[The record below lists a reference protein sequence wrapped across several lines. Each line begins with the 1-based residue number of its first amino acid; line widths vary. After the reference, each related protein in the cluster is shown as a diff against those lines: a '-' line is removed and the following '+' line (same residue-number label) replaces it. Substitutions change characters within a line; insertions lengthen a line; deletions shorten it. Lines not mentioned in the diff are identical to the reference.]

1 MSRVGAELCVGGA
14 ERSRISKSEKGRV
27 KWSRVTYKKSLNVC
41 LSVRVCRATEP
52 IGWRYIY
59 ICIYF
64 NDLAHMIVG
73 WQVGICR
80 AGLQAGNSTRS
91 GRCRLETEHLWQ
103 ASAGS

>member
-59 ICIYF
+59 IYMYI
-64 NDLAHMIVG
+64 
-73 WQVGICR
+73 
-80 AGLQAGNSTRS
+80 LQRLGSHDCGVASWNLQ
-91 GRCRLETEHLWQ
+91 GRLTSWKLN
-103 ASAGS
+103 